1 MLLALVF
8 GVANNA
14 LRSNGVRW
22 SSSPALLET
31 PLDLDR
37 EPLTAGAAKGVKLAL
52 RELKKSAPGIAGGAA
67 VLLVVSLLWRRLRK
81 PRWGEIIES
90 WFRLGTAATFVAA
103 AWYKIENP
111 ASFADAVAQYRF
123 LPGPLV
129 NAFAVFLPAF
139 EVVVAA
145 GLVLTVWTREFYLL
159 LSLLWAMFIVALGQ
173 ALYRRL
179 GIACGCFALADI
191 SGSIGE
197 TWLSLL
203 RDLVLIVPSLFFAL
217 RAENRFLWRTVD
229 AHHGLARKS

>member
-1 MLLALVF
+1 M
-8 GVANNA
+8 
-14 LRSNGVRW
+14 
-22 SSSPALLET
+22 
-31 PLDLDR
+31 
-37 EPLTAGAAKGVKLAL
+37 
-52 RELKKSAPGIAGGAA
+52 
-67 VLLVVSLLWRRLRK
+67 
-81 PRWGEIIES
+81 
-90 WFRLGTAATFVAA
+90 
-103 AWYKIENP
+103 
-111 ASFADAVAQYRF
+111 
-123 LPGPLV
+123 

-217 RAENRFLWRTVD
+217 CAENRFLWRTVD
-229 AHHGLARKS
+229 AHHGLARNS